1 MTIGEGLVVFGALT
15 QLAIIGWLTFP
26 FVHPIVKAH
35 IAGSKVK
42 YGP

>member
-1 MTIGEGLVVFGALT
+1 MTYGEGLVLVGAVI

-26 FVHPIVKAH
+26 FIHPIIKAH